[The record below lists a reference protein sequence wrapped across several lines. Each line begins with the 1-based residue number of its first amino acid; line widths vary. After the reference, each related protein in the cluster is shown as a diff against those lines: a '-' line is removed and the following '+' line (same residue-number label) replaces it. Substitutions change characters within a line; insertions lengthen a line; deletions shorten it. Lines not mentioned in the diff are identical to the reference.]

1 MESLFNG
8 NHNYLLSRVGILFLF
23 LTLIIL
29 LKILQTKSV
38 INFFSDK
45 NRKESYSL
53 NDNKK
58 DKKEID
64 TTTIAIISAAVKH
77 YRKVRERV

>member
-8 NHNYLLSRVGILFLF
+8 NHNYLLSGVGILLLF
-23 LTLIIL
+23 LSLIIL

-45 NRKESYSL
+45 NHKESYTF
-53 NDNKK
+53 NDN
-58 DKKEID
+58 KKEID
-64 TTTIAIISAAVKH
+64 TITIAIISAAVKH
-77 YRKVRERV
+77 YRKVRERE